1 MSPEDK
7 RVDITI
13 DRIVIRE
20 VEGRHWLILR
30 DTEGRTY
37 QKIDCLQVSRRGEM
51 AEESEAILLMQSGD
65 KVSLM
70 YRTVK
75 HAPWNSRLP
84 TSSSSFDRPP
94 PTLNRAPSPPQPDSL
109 KSCSGFFTPGP

>member
-1 MSPEDK
+1 MKPEDK

-51 AEESEAILLMQSGD
+51 AEESEAILLMQPGD

-75 HAPWNSRLP
+75 HSALELETANVIKFIW
-84 TSSSSFDRPP
+84 
-94 PTLNRAPSPPQPDSL
+94 PS
-109 KSCSGFFTPGP
+109 TPAT

>member
-1 MSPEDK
+1 MRPEDK

-37 QKIDCLQVSRRGEM
+37 QKGE
-51 AEESEAILLMQSGD
+51 SGA
-65 KVSLM
+65 KVSK
-70 YRTVK
+70 TG
-75 HAPWNSRLP
+75 
-84 TSSSSFDRPP
+84 
-94 PTLNRAPSPPQPDSL
+94 RAF
-109 KSCSGFFTPGP
+109 GR